1 MAATRLMHGSTPGIA
16 RERGPVGRHLPEIR
30 EGRSPIPALPAPR
43 GAGILH
49 RRDPAGGDVPPPA
62 MTRGTNMNTQHVV
75 ELRENGYAV
84 IRGFLDKN
92 EVAELRRESE
102 KVYAEGLR
110 HHATYRDRNLY
121 FEVINDPGNGRRTV
135 PQAHWFSW
143 INPVFEAARRSQK
156 MFEVLAPLLGPDI
169 KQMANQLHW
178 KAPGG
183 KYTYYRMHQD
193 VRFRTRPELFANLDR
208 YSLNT
213 GLALNRQDASNG
225 ALKVVPGHHRRG
237 YLGLSEDGGIM
248 VGNVE
253 QGSELKAVGIDP
265 SEVVQL
271 EMEPGDLA
279 LWTLFTIHGSGPNV
293 STEPRILQI
302 DSYVRAEDSPERT

>member
-1 MAATRLMHGSTPGIA
+1 MDTK
-16 RERGPVGRHLPEIR
+16 
-30 EGRSPIPALPAPR
+30 
-43 GAGILH
+43 
-49 RRDPAGGDVPPPA
+49 
-62 MTRGTNMNTQHVV
+62 HVV
-75 ELRENGYAV
+75 ELREDGYAV
-84 IRGFLDKN
+84 IRGFLNKE

-102 KVYAEGLR
+102 RVYAEGLK

-143 INPVFEAARRSQK
+143 INPVFEAHRRSQK

-169 KQMANQLHW
+169 KQIANQLHW

-193 VRFRTRPELFANLDR
+193 VRFRTRPDLFANLDR
-208 YSLNT
+208 YSLNV

-225 ALKVVPGHHRRG
+225 ALKVVPGHHKRG
-237 YLGLSEDGGIM
+237 YLGLAEDGGGIM
-248 VGNVE
+248 VGNLE
-253 QGSELKAVGIDP
+253 QGSELTAVGIDP
-265 SEVVQL
+265 SQVVQL

-279 LWTLFTIHGSGPNV
+279 LWTLYTIHGSGANT
-293 STEPRILQI
+293 STEPRILLI
-302 DSYVRAEDSPERT
+302 DNYVRAED

>member
-1 MAATRLMHGSTPGIA
+1 
-16 RERGPVGRHLPEIR
+16 
-30 EGRSPIPALPAPR
+30 
-43 GAGILH
+43 
-49 RRDPAGGDVPPPA
+49 
-62 MTRGTNMNTQHVV
+62 MNTQHVV

-84 IRGFLDKN
+84 IRGFLNKD

-102 KVYAEGLR
+102 KVYAEGLK

-121 FEVINDPGNGRRTV
+121 FEVINDPGNKTRTV

-143 INPVFEAARRSQK
+143 INPVFEQYRRSQK
-156 MFEVLAPLLGPDI
+156 IFEALAPLLGPDI
-169 KQMANQLHW
+169 KQIANQLHW

-193 VRFRTRPELFANLDR
+193 VRFRSRPELFANLDR
-208 YSLNT
+208 YSLNL

-225 ALKVVPGHHRRG
+225 ALKVVPGHHKRG
-237 YLGLSEDGGIM
+237 YLGLAEDGGGIM
-248 VGNVE
+248 VGSTE

-279 LWTLFTIHGSGPNV
+279 IWTLYTIHGSGPNV
-293 STEPRILQI
+293 STEPRILLI
-302 DSYVRAEDSPERT
+302 DNYVRAEDSPERGEWAFRDGRSIPLGAEPEICKYEKLRETPGPFYVEEKWTDEAKQAGEKLKAAG

>member
-1 MAATRLMHGSTPGIA
+1 
-16 RERGPVGRHLPEIR
+16 
-30 EGRSPIPALPAPR
+30 
-43 GAGILH
+43 
-49 RRDPAGGDVPPPA
+49 
-62 MTRGTNMNTQHVV
+62 MNTQHVV

-84 IRGFLDKN
+84 IRGFLDKD

-110 HHATYRDRNLY
+110 HHATYRDGNLY

-135 PQAHWFSW
+135 PQAHWFSR

-193 VRFRTRPELFANLDR
+193 VRFRTRPDLFANLDR

-237 YLGLSEDGGIM
+237 YLNLSEDGGIM

-293 STEPRILQI
+293 STEQRILQI
-302 DSYVRAEDSPERT
+302 DSYVRAEDSPERGEWAFRDGRSIPLGAEPEICKYEQLRENPGPFYVEEEWTDEAKTAGAKLKAAG

>member
-1 MAATRLMHGSTPGIA
+1 
-16 RERGPVGRHLPEIR
+16 
-30 EGRSPIPALPAPR
+30 
-43 GAGILH
+43 
-49 RRDPAGGDVPPPA
+49 
-62 MTRGTNMNTQHVV
+62 MNTRHVA

-84 IRGFLDKN
+84 IRGFLDKD
-92 EVAELRRESE
+92 EVAALRRASE
-102 KVYAEGLR
+102 DVYREGLK
-110 HHATYRDRNLY
+110 HHATYRDKNLY
-121 FEVINDPGNGRRTV
+121 FEVINDPGNKSRTV

-143 INPVFEAARRSQK
+143 INPTFEAHRRSEK
-156 MFEVLAPLLGPDI
+156 MFEALAPLLGPDI

-208 YSLNT
+208 FSLNT

-248 VGNVE
+248 LGNVE
-253 QGSELKAVGIDP
+253 QGAELKAVGIDP

-271 EMEPGDLA
+271 EMEPGDLV
-279 LWTLFTIHGSGPNV
+279 LWSLYTIHGSGPNV
-293 STEPRILQI
+293 STEPRILMI
-302 DSYVRAEDSPERT
+302 DNYVRAEDSLERGEWAFRDGRSVPLGDEPEICKYEQLRENPGPFYIEENWTDEAKAEKAKAAG

>member
-1 MAATRLMHGSTPGIA
+1 MTTSHVI
-16 RERGPVGRHLPEIR
+16 
-30 EGRSPIPALPAPR
+30 
-43 GAGILH
+43 
-49 RRDPAGGDVPPPA
+49 DV
-62 MTRGTNMNTQHVV
+62 
-75 ELRENGYAV
+75 RENGYAV
-84 IRGFLDKN
+84 IRGFLNAD

-121 FEVINDPGNGRRTV
+121 FEVIEDAGSGQRAV

-143 INPVFEAARRSQK
+143 INPVFERYRRSQK
-156 MFEVLAPLLGPDI
+156 IFEALAPLLGPDI
-169 KQMANQLHW
+169 KQVANQLHW

-193 VRFRTRPELFANLDR
+193 VRFRQRPDLFSNLDR
-208 YSLNT
+208 YSLNL

-237 YLGLSEDGGIM
+237 YLGLSEDGAIM
-248 VGNVE
+248 TGALE
-253 QGSELKAVGIDP
+253 QGAELKAVGIDP

-279 LWTLFTIHGSGPNV
+279 IWTLYTIHGSGPNT
-293 STEPRILQI
+293 SDEPRILLI
-302 DSYVRAEDSPERT
+302 DNYVRAEDSPDRGEWAFRDGRSIPLGPEPEICKYEQLRERPGPFYEEESWTEEAAAQRAPATTG

>member
-1 MAATRLMHGSTPGIA
+1 VDTK
-16 RERGPVGRHLPEIR
+16 
-30 EGRSPIPALPAPR
+30 
-43 GAGILH
+43 
-49 RRDPAGGDVPPPA
+49 
-62 MTRGTNMNTQHVV
+62 HVI
-75 ELRENGYAV
+75 ELREHGYAV
-84 IRGFLDKN
+84 IRGFLDKD

-102 KVYAEGLR
+102 KVYSEGLK
-110 HHATYRDRNLY
+110 HHTTYRDKNLY
-121 FEVINDPGNGRRTV
+121 FEVINDPGNNRRTV

-143 INPVFEAARRSQK
+143 INPVFEKARRSQNLL
-156 MFEVLAPLLGPDI
+156 EVLAPLLGPDI
-169 KQMANQLHW
+169 KQIANQLHW

-225 ALKVVPGHHRRG
+225 ALKVVPGHHKRG

-253 QGSELKAVGIDP
+253 QGSELKKVGIDP

-271 EMEPGDLA
+271 EMEAGDLV
-279 LWTLFTIHGSGPNV
+279 LWTLYTIHGSGPNE

-302 DSYVRAEDSPERT
+302 DSYVRAEDSPDRGEWAFRDGRSVPLGDEPEICKYEKLRENPGPFYIEETWTEEAKSSGAEQKVAS

>member
-1 MAATRLMHGSTPGIA
+1 MDNS
-16 RERGPVGRHLPEIR
+16 
-30 EGRSPIPALPAPR
+30 
-43 GAGILH
+43 
-49 RRDPAGGDVPPPA
+49 
-62 MTRGTNMNTQHVV
+62 HVV
-75 ELRENGYAV
+75 DLREKGYAV
-84 IRGFLDKN
+84 IRGFLDKD
-92 EVAELRRESE
+92 EVAALRRASE
-102 KVYAEGLR
+102 DVYQEGLK

-121 FEVINDPGNGRRTV
+121 FEVINDPGNRSRAV

-143 INPVFEAARRSQK
+143 INPLFEKHRRSRK
-156 MFEVLAPLLGPDI
+156 MFDVLAPLLGPDI
-169 KQMANQLHW
+169 KQIANQLHW

-208 YSLNT
+208 FSLNT

-237 YLGLSEDGGIM
+237 YLGLSEDDGIM
-248 VGNVE
+248 LGNVE
-253 QGSELKAVGIDP
+253 QGSELKAAGVDP

-271 EMEPGDLA
+271 EMEPGDLV

-293 STEPRILQI
+293 STEPRILLI
-302 DSYVRAEDSPERT
+302 DNYVRAEDSPERGEWAFRDGRSVPLGAEPEICKYEQLRENPGPFYVEEKWTDEARGKVKVAS